1 MNNQLAIIGLLVIL
15 VVLIAVNI
23 WLYRHYRRNIKK
35 VTFLFDAIDNG
46 DFSFNFP
53 TEKGVKEDKILHQ
66 SLNRIKL
73 FLQHTREEQMEREKY
88 YEQILNTVDTGIL
101 VVDSHD
107 NILQH
112 NQAALRLL
120 DTDVLTHM
128 NQVKGKLKDEHL
140 AKHETQAMLK
150 DKHVRIIALSDVS
163 HELSNQEVD
172 SWIKLIRVLTH
183 EIMNTITPVTSL
195 SETLLKELGSKE
207 LLIADNESDDLH
219 SPDKLMKVSEK
230 THSAEQAK
238 PHSAEQA
245 KLKQG
250 LETIHKTGT
259 ELLAFVNNYRRF
271 THVPHPQPALFYVEP
286 FLERM
291 ALLCNHEV
299 EISVSPKDLLTYA
312 DESLLSHVVTNLL
325 KNAVEAFNGQEKL
338 STERNKQDGNE
349 QGRNKQECRSA
360 DLQSAASKKA
370 FIRLQAYANAQESII
385 IDVSNNAG
393 LIPEDVASHIFIP
406 FFTTKPEGSGI
417 GLSLSRQIM
426 RVSGGSLSLHQD
438 KAQGIT
444 TFRIIIP

>member
-1 MNNQLAIIGLLVIL
+1 MNSQLAIIVLLVIL
-15 VVLIAVNI
+15 VVLVAVNI

-53 TEKGVKEDKILHQ
+53 TEKRFKEDKILHQ

-73 FLQHTREEQMEREKY
+73 FLQHTREEQMDREKY
-88 YEQILNTVDTGIL
+88 YEQILNAVDTGIL

-195 SETLLKELGSKE
+195 SETLLTRVTE
-207 LLIADNESDDLH
+207 
-219 SPDKLMKVSEK
+219 DKD
-230 THSAEQAK
+230 
-238 PHSAEQA
+238 
-245 KLKQG
+245 LKQG

-271 THVPHPQPALFYVEP
+271 THVPQPQPALFYVEP

-299 EISVSPKDLLTYA
+299 EIEVSPKDLLVYA
-312 DESLLSHVVTNLL
+312 DESLLSHVITNLL
-325 KNAVEAFNGQEKL
+325 KNAVEAFKEKGKL
-338 STERNKQDGNE
+338 SAERNKQDGNE

>member
-1 MNNQLAIIGLLVIL
+1 MNNQLAIIVLLVIL

-53 TEKGVKEDKILHQ
+53 TEKGVKEDKILHK

-88 YEQILNTVDTGIL
+88 YEQILNAVDTGIL
-101 VVDSHD
+101 VVDDHD

-128 NQVKGKLKDEHL
+128 NQVKEKLKDEHL

-195 SETLLKELGSKE
+195 SETLLTRVTE
-207 LLIADNESDDLH
+207 
-219 SPDKLMKVSEK
+219 DKD
-230 THSAEQAK
+230 
-238 PHSAEQA
+238 
-245 KLKQG
+245 LKQG

-271 THVPHPQPALFYVEP
+271 THVPQPQPALFYVEP

-291 ALLCNHEV
+291 AMLCNHEV
-299 EISVSPKDLLTYA
+299 EISVSPKDLLVYA

-325 KNAVEAFNGQEKL
+325 KNAVEAFKEKGLL
-338 STERNKQDGNE
+338 SAERNKQDGNN

-360 DLQSAASKKA
+360 DLQSAASKKT

-438 KAQGIT
+438 KTQGIT